1 MSIILTPFAKLL
13 LLFYNITGSY
23 AISLVLFCLV
33 IRLTLFPVFLQGRK
47 SMMAMNGLADQQKML
62 QQKY

>member
-33 IRLTLFPVFLQGRK
+33 IRLILFPVFLKGRK
-47 SMMAMNGLADQQKML
+47 SMMAMNGIR
-62 QQKY
+62 